1 MFKDDQ
7 EDPERVGLMS
17 GLIPTNNRKSPFL
30 GEDLAF
36 PIPNFHMYTD
46 IHMIYGNIWVLC
58 LLQEHPTSLLRW
70 YPGLRRVLPSGWR
83 KNRGERL
90 HARLGSRDAVI
101 FVAGSR
107 LSIFGIFEYL
117 IFEFDP
123 YVQLRV
129 QYGETY
135 SSK

>member
-17 GLIPTNNRKSPFL
+17 GLIPPNNRKSPFL

-36 PIPNFHMYTD
+36 PIPNLHLYRYSDD
-46 IHMIYGNIWVLC
+46 IRMIYGNFFVQDWVLR

-83 KNRGERL
+83 ENRGERL

-101 FVAGSR
+101 FVAQGFPF
-107 LSIFGIFEYL
+107 LEYL
-117 IFEFDP
+117 
-123 YVQLRV
+123 
-129 QYGETY
+129 TN
-135 SSK
+135 